1 MLWPSELDGAVNGW
15 EWRRRRRWWRWW
27 REKDFGGTG
36 LLLIMSLTFF
46 LGLANWQTIESLMT
60 FKFSVCP
67 GAVAAVFAVY
77 SIKNVHL

>member
-1 MLWPSELDGAVNGW
+1 
-15 EWRRRRRWWRWW
+15 
-27 REKDFGGTG
+27 
-36 LLLIMSLTFF
+36 MSLTFF

-67 GAVAAVFAVY
+67 GAVAAAFAVY